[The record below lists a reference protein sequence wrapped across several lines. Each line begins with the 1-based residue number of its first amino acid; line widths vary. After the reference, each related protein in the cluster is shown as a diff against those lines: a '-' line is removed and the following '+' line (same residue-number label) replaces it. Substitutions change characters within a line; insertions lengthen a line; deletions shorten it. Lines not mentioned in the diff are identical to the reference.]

1 MRLKP
6 LDRGSLPEDLSALME
21 GAEAMMGFTANDGLL
36 MARKPAMM
44 KALSALTVSIY
55 RDTSLD
61 QGLIRLIAFIASTA
75 AGCRYCKGH
84 TAFGA
89 LNHDVSREKLE
100 DAWAY
105 ETSNHFSEAE
115 RAALRVAHHAAIAPH
130 EVTDDVFEGLKE
142 LWSEQEI
149 IDIVAVV
156 SLFGFLNRWN
166 SVLGTDL
173 EDAVTGGVG
182 GLLG

>member
-6 LDRGSLPEDLSALME
+6 ADRNDLPADLAAIMA
-21 GAEAMMGFTANDGLL
+21 GAESMMGFTANDGLL

-44 KALSALTVSIY
+44 KALSALTMSIY
-55 RDTSLD
+55 KDTSLD
-61 QGLIRLIAFIASTA
+61 QGLLRLVAYVTSTA

-89 LNHDVSREKLE
+89 LNHGVSCEKLE
-100 DAWAY
+100 DAWSY
-105 ETSNHFSEAE
+105 ETSPHYTDRE
-115 RAALRVAHHAAIAPH
+115 RAALRLAHYAAMAPH
-130 EVTDDVFEGLKE
+130 EVSDDIFDALRPH
-142 LWSEQEI
+142 WSEQQI
-149 IDIVAVV
+149 IDIVAVI

-173 EDAVTGGVG
+173 EDVVKEATTP
-182 GLLG
+182 